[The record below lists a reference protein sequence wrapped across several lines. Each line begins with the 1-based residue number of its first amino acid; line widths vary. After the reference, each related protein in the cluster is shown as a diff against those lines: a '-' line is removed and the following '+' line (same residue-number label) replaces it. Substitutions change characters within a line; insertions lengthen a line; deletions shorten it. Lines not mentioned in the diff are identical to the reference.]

1 MNRPIPITRD
11 LVLLGGGHAHAL
23 VLKKWA
29 MTPLPG
35 AQVTLVNPDV
45 KAPYTGMLPGFVAG
59 HYTRADLDIDLVR
72 LARQAGAR
80 LIVDEAIGIDT
91 EQKRVHLKGRPEL
104 AYDTLSIDIGITSK
118 RPELS
123 QLEQPVIKAKPL
135 ALFAKQW
142 EALLDHS
149 LNKREAPQ
157 IVLIGAGVAGVELA
171 LSMVHRLAALDVEG
185 AHLTLVEMRA
195 EPLADVNAMAKRDL
209 LRALEQ
215 AGVKIICNA
224 TVAAIGAN
232 SVTLSAG
239 QQVIPASFVLS
250 TAGAQPHAWLSD
262 TGLTL
267 ENGFIAVNKQL
278 QTHSHDDVFAVGDCA
293 HLSHAP
299 RPKAGVFAVRQ
310 APVLFQNLRA
320 SLTGGD
326 LRAYNPQASYLK
338 LVSKGGK
345 SAVSDKW
352 GIGLSGPWIWRFK
365 NRIDQAFMEQFR
377 EPTEMPRQDRPALA
391 ATGVETLLERT
402 ENQCGGCGAKV
413 AQTALKSGLAS
424 TASKAVSEG
433 GPFDFDDAA
442 VLRNG
447 DRMQVLS
454 TDHLRAFNFD
464 AFTLAQVA
472 AVHALGDVWAMGGHP
487 KTVLSHII
495 LPPLS
500 AAKQAEMI
508 REITIAAEA
517 VFKTCGARIVG
528 GHTSSGAELTIG
540 FSILGDL
547 AAQPIRLKSAKSGDV
562 LVLTKPIGTGVVLA
576 AEMQQRVD
584 GEDYQAA
591 LNSMCRLQDKASALL
606 AHSATAMTDVTGFGL
621 AGHMLNIADASEV
634 GLRLNLSAVPI
645 LSGAEALAR
654 EGVRSTLWPENNS
667 RRDRLSIPPSPRLDL
682 LFDPQTCGGLLA
694 CIPADQIDHLAA
706 QFEDADEPIWRIGE
720 VVEGSGIVGE

>member
-29 MTPLPG
+29 MSPLPG
-35 AQVTLVNPDV
+35 AQVTLINPDV

-118 RPELS
+118 RPGLA
-123 QLEQPVIKAKPL
+123 QIDQPIIKAKPL
-135 ALFAKQW
+135 GEFAKEW
-142 EALLDHS
+142 EALLNRS
-149 LNKREAPQ
+149 LNEGVAPQ
-157 IVLIGAGVAGVELA
+157 IVIIGAGVAGVELA
-171 LSMVHRLAALDVEG
+171 LSMVHRLAALGVDG
-185 AHLTLVEMRA
+185 AHVTLVEMQA

-224 TVAAIGAN
+224 KVEAIGAN
-232 SVTLSAG
+232 SVTLSPG

-250 TAGAQPHAWLSD
+250 TAGAQRHAWLSD

-278 QTHSHDDVFAVGDCA
+278 QTQNEPDVFAVGDCA

-299 RPKAGVFAVRQ
+299 RPKAGVYAVRQ

-320 SLTGGD
+320 RLTGGD
-326 LRAYNPQASYLK
+326 LQTYSPQKSYLK
-338 LVSKGGK
+338 LISKGEK

-352 GIGLSGPWIWRFK
+352 GIGLSGQWVWRFK

-377 EPTEMPRQDRPALA
+377 GQTEMPKPERPTLL
-391 ATGVETLLERT
+391 ATGVDTLLDQT

-413 AQTALKSGLAS
+413 AQTALKNGLAF
-424 TASKAVSEG
+424 AAAKAVSDG
-433 GPFDFDDAA
+433 KAFDFDDAA

-447 DRMQVLS
+447 DRVEVLS

-464 AFTLAQVA
+464 PYVLAQVT
-472 AVHALGDVWAMGGHP
+472 AVHALGDVWAMGGQP

-500 AAKQAEMI
+500 ATKQAEMI
-508 REITIAAEA
+508 REITAAAES
-517 VFKTCGARIVG
+517 VFKACGARIVG

-540 FSILGDL
+540 FSVLGDL
-547 AAQPIRLKSAKSGDV
+547 AAQPIRLKGAKPGDI
-562 LVLTKPIGTGVVLA
+562 LMLTKPIGTGTLLA
-576 AEMQQRVD
+576 AEMQQRAD

-591 LNSMCRLQDKASALL
+591 LNSMCRPQNYASALL
-606 AHSATAMTDVTGFGL
+606 ARSATAMTDVTGFGL
-621 AGHMLNIADASEV
+621 AGHLLNIADASEV
-634 GLRLNLSAVPI
+634 GIRLDLNAVPI

-667 RRDRLSIPPSPRLDL
+667 RRDRLSIPPSPRLEL

-694 CIPADQIDHLAA
+694 CIPADRADHLEA
-706 QFEDADEPIWRIGE
+706 QFEGADEPIWRIGE
-720 VVEGSGIVGE
+720 VIEGSGIVGE